1 MQDGRAEEGH
11 REHVVA
17 LLHRLRLRTDA
28 DLASKLDGVPGMRGS
43 FGAILGILPADG
55 ARPTVLAARL
65 GITKQSLGERL
76 RDLEQRGWVES
87 VPDPTDGRAL
97 IVRRTAD
104 GDRIREITELAID
117 SMESDWASQVGDRR
131 FRTFLAVLS
140 ELGERSMPTGPAD
153 GTAAPGEARVR

>member
-1 MQDGRAEEGH
+1 MQDRRAEEGH

-17 LLHRLRLRTDA
+17 LLHRLRQRTDA

-43 FGAILGILPADG
+43 FGAILGVLPADG
-55 ARPTVLAARL
+55 ARPTVLAERL

-76 RDLEQRGWVES
+76 RELEQRGWIES

-104 GDRIREITELAID
+104 GDRIREITGLAIA
-117 SMESDWASQVGDRR
+117 SMESEWAAEVGDRR

-140 ELGERSMPTGPAD
+140 ELGERSMPTRQAEG
-153 GTAAPGEARVR
+153 AASPGETRVR